1 MVLLAVL
8 LALPDFED
16 VTVLRVLLRCSN
28 LRWLDLRVDY
38 RLLPLCSVGVMT
50 SPHHVR
56 ETDLVRNVLFHAG
69 GGRGA
74 LPFKASCCIHAFSVQ
89 SHCLLVWGGAAA
101 RLRRLVVGSVHF
113 LDVRVDIGCLDLLI

>member
-1 MVLLAVL
+1 
-8 LALPDFED
+8 
-16 VTVLRVLLRCSN
+16 
-28 LRWLDLRVDY
+28 
-38 RLLPLCSVGVMT
+38 MT
-50 SPHHVR
+50 SSHHVR

-74 LPFKASCCIHAFSVQ
+74 LPLKASCYIHAFSVQ

-101 RLRRLVVGSVHF
+101 RLRRQVVVRVHF